1 MIMGVSKA
9 SLRGLPIDQ
18 RIERMQKAN
27 MQKTVRVTPVND
39 VMRNVLAHPR
49 AGHFPA
55 EGSMEWPDD
64 GFTLRRIQDGDVTVE
79 KTEGEGEPHEGEHPH
94 EGEPHHDDENGG
106 EHHEGKGHR
115 RSASAKG
122 QSSGNG

>member
-18 RIERMQKAN
+18 RMERMQAAN
-27 MQKTVRVTPVND
+27 KPKTVRVTPVND

-64 GFTLRRIQDGDVTVE
+64 GFTLRRIQDGDITVE
-79 KTEGEGEPHEGEHPH
+79 KSEGEPHEGEPH
-94 EGEPHHDDENGG
+94 EGDENG
-106 EHHEGKGHR
+106 EHHEARHR
-115 RSASAKG
+115 SRSAKG
-122 QSSGNG
+122 QSSGGTG

>member
-18 RIERMQKAN
+18 RMERMQAAN
-27 MQKTVRVTPVND
+27 KPKTVRVTPVND

-64 GFTLRRIQDGDVTVE
+64 GFTLRRIQDGDITVE
-79 KTEGEGEPHEGEHPH
+79 KSEDEHHEGEPHEG
-94 EGEPHHDDENGG
+94 DENG
-106 EHHEGKGHR
+106 EHHEARHR
-115 RSASAKG
+115 RSAKG
-122 QSSGNG
+122 QSSGGTG